1 MVVVVGGGLKLSRHA
16 ISLALPV
23 DISLCFGSSVASLVL
38 YRVIASRQG
47 TSHVAA
53 VRQQTVVS
61 GASETRVISSTVAK
75 GPEPAGEGP

>member
-16 ISLALPV
+16 ISLALRV
-23 DISLCFGSSVASLVL
+23 DVSRRFGSVASFVSC
-38 YRVIASRQG
+38 RVIASRQG

-53 VRQQTVVS
+53 VSQQTVVS
-61 GASETRVISSTVAK
+61 GVSETRVISSTVAK